1 MRTPGVRRACAR
13 YIEPNLPA
21 PTSTARTGR
30 LSASRASRRRWR
42 FMGRIRL
49 RDGAT
54 QFTVAVMDRSEAA
67 AGDGRDDAAAARV
80 AALVPGLEALRLP
93 ASLLG
98 RDLRYLY
105 VNPAYEAHAGRPAAE
120 FIGRAP
126 DDVFVRVPT
135 DERRGYLERAL
146 QGKEAILD
154 RVNLEGPRAGRWVR
168 AYYLPVHG
176 DGADVIGVLVVLV
189 DVQQIKD
196 AEATIA
202 ERERQLSL
210 FIDSVGF
217 PITYVDRGHVIR
229 FANRPSCEWSGRTPD
244 AMIGQPMA
252 AVAPPEVLAAV
263 SRLIGRALPGEVA
276 TYERLATFP
285 NGEQHWYHVKAVP
298 HVDSAG
304 TVVGMCVV
312 GHDVTELKTA
322 QALIE
327 DKERQLRQV
336 IDSLPSPMCYV
347 DADGLYR

>member
-154 RVNLEGPRAGRWVR
+154 RVNLEGPRAGQWVR
-168 AYYLPVHG
+168 AHYLPVHG
-176 DGADVIGVLVVLV
+176 HDADVLGVLVVLL
-189 DVQQIKD
+189 DIEQDHRLRTSLEAKE
-196 AEATIA
+196 AELRLYTENIP
-202 ERERQLSL
+202 
-210 FIDSVGF
+210 DSVA
-217 PITYVDRGHVIR
+217 YLDRDR
-229 FANRPSCEWSGRTPD
+229 RFLFANRHFAEQRGATPETIVGKTTADVLGEETAAWIADRT
-244 AMIGQPMA
+244 QR
-252 AVAPPEVLAAV
+252 VLDH
-263 SRLIGRALPGEVA
+263 GEVV
-276 TYERLATFP
+276 TY
-285 NGEQHWYHVKAVP
+285 
-298 HVDSAG
+298 
-304 TVVGMCVV
+304 
-312 GHDVTELKTA
+312 
-322 QALIE
+322 
-327 DKERQLRQV
+327 
-336 IDSLPSPMCYV
+336 
-347 DADGLYR
+347 